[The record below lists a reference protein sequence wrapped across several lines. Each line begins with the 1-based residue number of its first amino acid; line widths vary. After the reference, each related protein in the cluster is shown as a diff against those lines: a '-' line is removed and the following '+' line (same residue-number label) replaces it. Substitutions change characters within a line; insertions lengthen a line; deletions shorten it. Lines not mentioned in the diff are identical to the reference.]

1 MEPLTNKLMENSMTE
16 LSLFEGGNSLVNSDL
31 FKQLQETDDN
41 LSGGSGGSGGRRI
54 SLRGGRFREIVNG
67 EQVNV
72 KSDGFLNVVIVNAAK
87 LSRTFYAGQYD
98 PENPSAPTCWSPDT
112 EKPDAAVP
120 ADNRQA
126 NRCMD
131 CPKNIKGSGQG
142 ESRACRF
149 QQRIA
154 VLLEGKMDTVYQ
166 LALPAT
172 SIFGEA
178 KDGKMGMQ
186 AYAKYLKAHKTPSI
200 AVVTQMYF
208 DENSDTPKL
217 LFKPIRPLTEDEL
230 KEAVAQKDSEDA
242 IKAITFTV
250 SQTDGVQAKRDG
262 AVEEDEVDIF
272 AASEAE
278 AEPEPVKVAKKKEAA
293 PSSNDDLAG
302 IVDEWDD

>member
-1 MEPLTNKLMENSMTE
+1 MTE
-16 LSLFEGGNSLVNSDL
+16 VSLFGEGNSLVSSDL
-31 FKQLQETDDN
+31 FKQLLETDDN
-41 LSGGSGGSGGRRI
+41 LSGGSGGGGGSRRI

-87 LSRTFYAGQYD
+87 LSRTFYKGAYD

-112 EKPDAAVP
+112 EKPSSDVPQDQMQAA
-120 ADNRQA
+120 
-126 NRCMD
+126 RCMD
-131 CPKNIKGSGQG
+131 CPQNIKGSGQG

-149 QQRIA
+149 SQRIA
-154 VLLEGKMDTVYQ
+154 IVLEGQMDTVYQ
-166 LALPAT
+166 LQLPAT

-217 LFKPIRPLTEDEL
+217 YFKPVRPLEEAEL
-230 KEAVAQKDSEDA
+230 KQALEQKESEDA
-242 IKAITFTV
+242 IKAITLTV

-262 AVEEDEVDIF
+262 EVKEDEVDIF
-272 AASEAE
+272 AASNTVTVSSK
-278 AEPEPVKVAKKKEAA
+278 EPEPKKVAKKEEAA
-293 PSSNDDLAG
+293 PSEDDLAS
-302 IVDEWDD
+302 IVGEWDD